1 MSILDTKLDGV
12 KTVLIL
18 GHVHPDGD
26 CIGSCLG
33 LWNYIEEVYPGLKLT
48 LCLEDPPEKFG
59 YLKNFDRICTT
70 FSPEGSFDLC
80 ICLDCSS
87 MDRLGEGEALL
98 ALAKDSLCIDHHVT
112 NTGYAGENVV
122 EPDASSTSEV
132 LYGLFEEGRI
142 TREIAECLY
151 TGIIHDTG
159 VFKYS
164 CTSPKTMQ
172 IAGKLMETGL
182 EFDRII
188 DESFYRKTYVQ
199 NQILGR
205 ALLESITFLE
215 GACIFSVVRLKD
227 MKFYGVTS
235 KDLDGIVEQLR
246 LTDGVECAIF
256 MYETEVQRYKVSL
269 RSKAKLDVAKIAAF
283 FGGGGHVRAA
293 GCTMSGS
300 IYDVVNNLSL
310 HIEKQLKEWE
320 KNGCTTE

>member
-1 MSILDTKLDGV
+1 MSILDTKLAGV

-33 LWNYIEEVYPGLKLT
+33 LYNYLKEVYPHLELT
-48 LCLEDPPEKFG
+48 LCLEEPPQKFS
-59 YLKNFDRICTT
+59 YLQNFDQIRTEFVC
-70 FSPEGSFDLC
+70 GKVLDLC

-87 MDRLGEGEALL
+87 EDRLGEGGELL
-98 ALAKDSLCIDHHVT
+98 AMAKDSLCIDHHVT

-132 LYGLFEEGRI
+132 LYGLFEESRI

-164 CTSPKTMQ
+164 CTSPKTMR
-172 IAGKLMETGL
+172 IAAKLMETGI
-182 EFDRII
+182 EFNRII

-205 ALLESITFLE
+205 ALLESITFLD
-215 GACIFSVVRLKD
+215 GACVFSVVRLKD

-235 KDLDGIVEQLR
+235 KDLDGIVEKPSAIRSASVQNKSWMWQR
-246 LTDGVECAIF
+246 LPLSLAAAATSALQAVRCRGAFTMWSIIF
-256 MYETEVQRYKVSL
+256 PYISKSSL
-269 RSKAKLDVAKIAAF
+269 RN
-283 FGGGGHVRAA
+283 GRRMHVPRSNQ
-293 GCTMSGS
+293 C
-300 IYDVVNNLSL
+300 V
-310 HIEKQLKEWE
+310 
-320 KNGCTTE
+320 